1 MKSRRLSDSHHL
13 FLSQVHDSLPPV
25 PGHRVVSERTANLMK
40 GFLTAVVQRGTG
52 KPAQLAGYSSA
63 GKTGTAQKIDPS
75 GAYSKSHY
83 VASFVGFAPVGKPAV
98 TILVVIDTPVGAI
111 YGTDVAAPVFKS
123 VAEQTLGYMNVPQD
137 LPALRPQF
145 IASTPAGVLGQKLGN
160 PGGNLPKDTEHRQA
174 ATSPVQTASFSRT
187 EPARVSTDREPEV
200 AATPPTVVLDN
211 GPHVNVPD
219 LSGLAARNVAQECQK
234 LGLELS
240 LLGSGL
246 AVEQSIPAHSQV
258 PPGTRLVVRLSR
270 FAQ

>member
-1 MKSRRLSDSHHL
+1 
-13 FLSQVHDSLPPV
+13 
-25 PGHRVVSERTANLMK
+25 
-40 GFLTAVVQRGTG
+40 
-52 KPAQLAGYSSA
+52 
-63 GKTGTAQKIDPS
+63 
-75 GAYSKSHY
+75 

-137 LPALRPQF
+137 LPASRPQF
-145 IASTPAGVLGQKLGN
+145 IASTPAEVPGHKHANLGER
-160 PGGNLPKDTEHRQA
+160 LPQGAERRQA

-187 EPARVSTDREPEV
+187 EPARIAIDQESDP
-200 AATPPTVVLDN
+200 AAARPTVLFDN

-219 LSGLAARNVAQECQK
+219 FSGLAARNVAQECQK

-246 AVEQSIPAHSQV
+246 AVEQSIPANSPV
-258 PPGTRLVVRLSR
+258 TPGTRLVVKLSR

>member
-1 MKSRRLSDSHHL
+1 L
-13 FLSQVHDSLPPV
+13 FEPRILRDLCLGQVHDPMPPV
-25 PGHRVVSERTANLMK
+25 PGHRVISERTANLMK
-40 GFLTAVVQRGTG
+40 EFLTAVVQRGTG
-52 KPAQLAGYSSA
+52 KPAQLTGYTSA

-75 GAYSKSHY
+75 RAYSHSHY

-137 LPALRPQF
+137 LPASRPQF
-145 IASTPAGVLGQKLGN
+145 IASTPAGVPGKKLGN
-160 PGGNLPKDTEHRQA
+160 LDGSLPRDTKHRQA
-174 ATSPVQTASFSRT
+174 ATSPVHTASFSRT
-187 EPARVSTDREPEV
+187 EPARVSTDQEAE
-200 AATPPTVVLDN
+200 AASAPPTVVLDN
-211 GPHVNVPD
+211 GPHVSVPD
-219 LSGLAARNVAQECQK
+219 FSGLAARNVAQECQK

-258 PPGTRLVVRLSR
+258 APGTRLVVKLSR